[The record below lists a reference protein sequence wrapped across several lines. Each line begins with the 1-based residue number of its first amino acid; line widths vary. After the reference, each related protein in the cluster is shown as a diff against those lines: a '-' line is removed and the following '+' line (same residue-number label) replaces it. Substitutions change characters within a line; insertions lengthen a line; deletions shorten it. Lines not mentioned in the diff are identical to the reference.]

1 MRQYPAGESIRARAD
16 RAGHPIAFVFQGYPH
31 RVESVEEAREPRL
44 DWWSPAGEIHRTYYL
59 VSTDRGMICEIY
71 RDMLTGDWF
80 LARVFD

>member
-16 RAGHPIAFVFQGYPH
+16 HAGRPIAFVFQGHPH

-44 DWWSPAGEIHRTYYL
+44 DWWSPTGEIHRTYYL